1 MLHKTEF
8 ATVVLASLLLSAQTA
23 PGMYTPNP
31 AGRWAPDHFFLAG
44 DFQFN
49 SSKDLD
55 FGGGHSQSLD
65 NMAGFFVRPSYSIA
79 RNVVIHGRLGFQ
91 TADNIDT
98 GFAGGFGIQGAYQ
111 FPAAPAWAVGG
122 AFDYMHWSAD
132 IQNGGPNI
140 NWNEFQLSPAVS
152 YRIPTFKKLTPYAG
166 LMFDFVDARDSVS
179 QSDPVGL
186 LMGTNFDPNP
196 HLRLDFQLR
205 VISETGFLLSA
216 GYLF

>member
-1 MLHKTEF
+1 MHKTEF
-8 ATVVLASLLLSAQTA
+8 ATVILASLLLSAQNA
-23 PGMYTPNP
+23 LAMYTPNP
-31 AGRWAPDHFFLAG
+31 AGRWEPNRFFLAG

-55 FGGGHSQSLD
+55 FGGGDSHSLD
-65 NMAGFFVRPSYSIA
+65 NTVGLFVRPSYSIA
-79 RNVVIHGRLGFQ
+79 RNIVVYGRLGLQ
-91 TADNIDT
+91 SADTIDT
-98 GFAGGFGIQGAYQ
+98 GFAGGFGVQAAYQ
-111 FPAAPAWAVGG
+111 FPRSPAWAIGG
-122 AFDYMHWSAD
+122 AFDYMHWSAN

-140 NWNEFQLSPAVS
+140 NWNEFQLTPAVS
-152 YRIPTFKKLTPYAG
+152 YQIPALKELTPYAG

-179 QSDPVGL
+179 ESDPVGL

-205 VISETGFLLSA
+205 VISETGFFFSV